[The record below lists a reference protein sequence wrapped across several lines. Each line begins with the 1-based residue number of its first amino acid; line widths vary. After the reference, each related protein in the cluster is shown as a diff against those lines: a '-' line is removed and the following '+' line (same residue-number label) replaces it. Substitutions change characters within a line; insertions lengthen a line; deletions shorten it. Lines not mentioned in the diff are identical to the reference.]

1 MINAVSHQQ
10 QHGGAP
16 PAAPPMPPL
25 TPIGSGGG
33 AATAGERIPAPKI
46 QEPPKPRID
55 FDPETVQRN
64 LKAAIE
70 HLNKQMHNTGR
81 TLGFAM
87 DEALSMPVV
96 TVRNTSTGEVI
107 RQIPS
112 EAVVK
117 VAHTLESLKGML
129 YDEST

>member
-1 MINAVSHQQ
+1 MINAVSHQL
-10 QHGGAP
+10 HTGGAA
-16 PAAPPMPPL
+16 PAAPPMPPMA
-25 TPIGSGGG
+25 PIGLG
-33 AATAGERIPAPKI
+33 AAGAAPGERVPVPKVA
-46 QEPPKPRID
+46 EPQKPRID

-87 DEALSMPVV
+87 DEALSMPIV

-129 YDEST
+129 YDATT